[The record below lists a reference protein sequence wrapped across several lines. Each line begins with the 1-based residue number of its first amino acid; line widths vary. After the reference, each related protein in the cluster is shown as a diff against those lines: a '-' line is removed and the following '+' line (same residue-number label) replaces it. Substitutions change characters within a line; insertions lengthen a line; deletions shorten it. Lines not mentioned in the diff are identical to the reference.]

1 MWFMAN
7 SLLMHE
13 SGTFSAEVA
22 RTQREALFDRSLREN
37 GPALLRLAA
46 AYSNSA
52 TDRDD
57 LFQEISFAIWQ
68 ALPAF
73 RGDSSL
79 RTYLFRIAH
88 NRGIA
93 YLATGKSKRLD
104 SSQAFDREELRLS
117 DPMPNPERQLEIE
130 EQRQHL
136 IAAVRKLPLVYRQA
150 ITLALEGLSYPEIA
164 EVLGLSEANVGIRL
178 NRARKALRK
187 TLEFQS

>member
-1 MWFMAN
+1 MAD

-22 RTQREALFDRSLREN
+22 RTQREALFERGLREN

-57 LFQEISFAIWQ
+57 LFQEICFAIWQ
-68 ALPAF
+68 ALSAF

-88 NRGIA
+88 NRSIA
-93 YLATGKSKRLD
+93 YLVTSKSKRLD
-104 SSQAFDREELRLS
+104 RSRAFDHEELRLS
-117 DPMPNPERQLEIE
+117 DPMPNPERRLEIE
-130 EQRQHL
+130 EQRQNL

-164 EVLGLSEANVGIRL
+164 EVLGVSEANVGIRL

-187 TLEFQS
+187 SMEFQS